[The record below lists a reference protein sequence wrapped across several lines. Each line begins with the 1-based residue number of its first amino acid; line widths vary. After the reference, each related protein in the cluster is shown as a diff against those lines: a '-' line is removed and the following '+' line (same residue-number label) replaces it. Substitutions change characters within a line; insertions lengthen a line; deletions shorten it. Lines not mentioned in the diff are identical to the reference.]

1 MKGKPRNRLSLI
13 ERAVLEAVMRCPRP
27 QLRCLMRNV
36 RKFYPRWG
44 LDKEDITW
52 GIKRLRAS
60 GILSGRFGKQ
70 GRSAILY
77 RMANSRSAARRRA
90 RVLKGPSPRDAR
102 RLLKRYYR
110 RRNPLRRHSYQIRFQ
125 KLVRREEKR
134 LKQQRRHD
142 RLARLR
148 ASKRR
153 R

>member
-77 RMANSRSAARRRA
+77 RMANSRSAARRSFA
-90 RVLKGPSPRDAR
+90 VGAAWSRVCCSIQAATCSGCTAVTEATP
-102 RLLKRYYR
+102 
-110 RRNPLRRHSYQIRFQ
+110 
-125 KLVRREEKR
+125 
-134 LKQQRRHD
+134 
-142 RLARLR
+142 
-148 ASKRR
+148 
-153 R
+153 